1 MIARCSV
8 APATPASGAGESQ
21 KINRESLH
29 GTRMKAKGVPV
40 IGLTG
45 GIGSGKS
52 TVARRLAELGA
63 AVIDADRV
71 GHEVIEPGAEAHGE
85 IVRAF
90 GREILD
96 GEGRIARK
104 KLGALVF
111 ADADKLRALNAI
123 SHPRMAERMARQIE
137 QLRATVP
144 PPALIVLDAA
154 ILFQA
159 GWDRLCDR
167 VWTVSAGDETAIARM
182 AARDGLAPE
191 QARARLAA
199 QWSNAEREARAHV
212 TIRNERSLDELIAE
226 VDRLWREEVG

>member
-1 MIARCSV
+1 
-8 APATPASGAGESQ
+8 
-21 KINRESLH
+21 
-29 GTRMKAKGVPV
+29 MKAKTHSNTSPSNSVLV

-63 AVIDADRV
+63 RVIDADRV
-71 GHEVIEPGAEAHGE
+71 GHEVIEPGGEAYGE

-96 GEGRIARK
+96 AEGRIVRK

-111 ADADKLRALNAI
+111 AEPEKLRALNAI

-137 QLRATVP
+137 QFRQARP
-144 PPALIVLDAA
+144 IPPAIVLDAA

-159 GWDRLCDR
+159 GWERLCDR
-167 VWTVSAGDETAIARM
+167 VWTVSASGETAMARI
-182 AARDGLAPE
+182 AARDGLSPE
-191 QARARLAA
+191 QARERLAA
-199 QWSNAEREARAHV
+199 QWSNAKREARAHR
-212 TIRNERSLDELIAE
+212 TIRNEGTLEELFAE
-226 VDRLWREEVG
+226 VDRLWREEVPPDFTPGSSPRRC